1 MSIEMILICVGAFF
15 ILLGLY
21 GIFNKGNKLWGTT
34 VGTVDGI
41 HMGEKRYIEKTVIG
55 TDGNEETEM
64 QERQDMTVKYSYTLE
79 DIYDFTGEET
89 RDKSEFPPF
98 MRAGTKTKIAYR
110 KDDPKVSKVFYGS
123 NTNMTMGGI
132 ISLVMGLA
140 LIALGIASKLNLIHG
155 L

>member
-1 MSIEMILICVGAFF
+1 MTTGMILICAGAFF
-15 ILLGLY
+15 ILFGLY
-21 GIFNKGNKLWGTT
+21 GIFNKGNKLWGITP
-34 VGTVDGI
+34 GTVDEI
-41 HMGEKRYIEKTVIG
+41 RMGEKRYIEKTVIG

-98 MRAGTKTKIAYR
+98 MRPGKKVKIAYMLNS
-110 KDDPKVSKVFYGS
+110 PEVSRVFYGS

>member
-34 VGTVDGI
+34 IGTVENI
-41 HMGEKRYIEKTVIG
+41 LLGEKRYVEKKTIG
-55 TDGNEETEM
+55 TDGNEEDEFEIK
-64 QERQDMTVKYSYTLE
+64 QSMTVDYAYTVDE
-79 DIYDFTGEET
+79 IRDFTGSET

-98 MRAGTKTKIAYR
+98 MRPGKKVKIAYMLNS
-110 KDDPKVSKVFYGS
+110 PEVSRVFYGS